1 MKAHYFIPT
10 QAVTT
15 FFVFPFLQLIALYL
29 ASVDIGKGYRSGIS
43 LIGQGW
49 FVNFFFQFGRKCQSH
64 FRAVEFKG
72 IQAKIAFC
80 LVPKGLKQGGFVFPP
95 FFFFLPKICCKVIS
109 KNSQNSASGIIR
121 DQKFSTRLHFFNH

>member
-49 FVNFFFQFGRKCQSH
+49 FVNFFFSSL
-64 FRAVEFKG
+64 VEN
-72 IQAKIAFC
+72 A
-80 LVPKGLKQGGFVFPP
+80 
-95 FFFFLPKICCKVIS
+95 KVILGQWS
-109 KNSQNSASGIIR
+109 LKAFKRKLHSAWCL
-121 DQKFSTRLHFFNH
+121 KV